1 MDTRAWHMTIDN
13 KQLYSPEHGGMRF
26 FNDQDIVDMM
36 NIHNKNAYILTDTRK
51 RIIKVNR
58 RGALLSL
65 GLLGLG
71 YLYKKL
77 KDRVDNLES
86 IVDEQQEVLDAR
98 LSDDNTQES

>member
-1 MDTRAWHMTIDN
+1 MDTRAWHMVIDN
-13 KQLYSPEHGGMRF
+13 KKMCSGEPGGMRF

-36 NIHNKNAYILTDTRK
+36 NVHNKNAYILTDTRK
-51 RIIKVNR
+51 RLIKANR

-77 KDRVDNLES
+77 KERVDNLES
-86 IVDEQQEVLDAR
+86 IVDEQQEVIDAR

>member
-1 MDTRAWHMTIDN
+1 MDTRAWHMKINT
-13 KQLYSPEHGGMRF
+13 KKLYSPDNGGMRF
-26 FNDQDIVDMM
+26 FNDADLVEMM
-36 NIHNKNAYILTDTRK
+36 NTHNKNAVILTDTR
-51 RIIKVNR
+51 RRLIKSNR

-77 KDRVDNLES
+77 KDRVDCLES
-86 IVDEQQEVLDAR
+86 IVDEQQEVIDAR